1 MNVTYKVGDP
11 EQFVDWVL
19 EFGADARIVSPRE
32 LVTMARER
40 LQGVLRSLDGEH
52 G

>member
-11 EQFVDWVL
+11 EQFVDWTL
-19 EFGADARIVSPRE
+19 EFAADARILSPPE
-32 LVTMARER
+32 LVAMARER
-40 LQGVLRSLDGEH
+40 LLGVLRSLDGEH